1 MAGRPEEE
9 LGAGERSSF
18 QGVLGTGYHERKPG
32 GGPWV
37 DRHDG
42 GPLSGAILVSLGKL
56 WGQSQSCLL
65 EYARLTSMRE
75 PSA

>member
-9 LGAGERSSF
+9 LGAGKRVSH
-18 QGVLGTGYHERKPG
+18 QGVPGTGYHERKPG
-32 GGPWV
+32 GGPGV

-42 GPLSGAILVSLGKL
+42 GPLSEAILVSLL
-56 WGQSQSCLL
+56 RGQSQSGLL
-65 EYARLTSMRE
+65 RYAGLTSMWE